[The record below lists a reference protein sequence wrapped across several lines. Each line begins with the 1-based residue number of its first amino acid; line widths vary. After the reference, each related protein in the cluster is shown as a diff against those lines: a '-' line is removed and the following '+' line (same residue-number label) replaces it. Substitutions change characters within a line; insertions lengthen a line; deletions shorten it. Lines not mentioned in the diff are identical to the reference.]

1 MFEIIEV
8 IDTVADTLIGS
19 AIDSADGIFETFG
32 SIDPNNLS
40 HQLLAER
47 PPPPEIP
54 DPPDP
59 GTFDWGLA
67 GAYFIAIGA
76 LGTLVGA
83 SIYCGS
89 KVIDEGG
96 GIPPTL

>member
-8 IDTVADTLIGS
+8 IDTVANTLIGS

-40 HQLLAER
+40 DQLLAER
-47 PPPPEIP
+47 PPPHELP

-67 GAYFIAIGA
+67 GAYFIGIG
-76 LGTLVGA
+76 TVGMLTGIMVK
-83 SIYCGS
+83 SINN
-89 KVIDEGG
+89 K
-96 GIPPTL
+96 